1 MTPISGE
8 RRRQLSYDPKYS
20 STEQNK
26 YWRESKLKAIH
37 GVPILESR
45 KMELC
50 KMSHSL
56 NCPIL
61 PLTHH

>member
-37 GVPILESR
+37 GVPILESQKR
-45 KMELC
+45 ELWNI
-50 KMSHSL
+50 SHSR
-56 NCPIL
+56 NSSIQ